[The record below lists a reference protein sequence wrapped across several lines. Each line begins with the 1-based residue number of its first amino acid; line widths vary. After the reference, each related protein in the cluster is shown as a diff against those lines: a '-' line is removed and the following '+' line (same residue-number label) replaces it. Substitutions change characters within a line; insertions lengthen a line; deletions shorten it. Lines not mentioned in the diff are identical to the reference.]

1 MTGAHESGA
10 PLILSFSPSG
20 RRDRGVAA
28 TLLSGWLVLTAC
40 GSSTPDATAPSGG
53 GAGRNVSAGT
63 GGSAASGGGNF
74 GNSGGGSG
82 SNSASNGGATGTGGS
97 TGGGPGAGGSPGT
110 GGDPGTGSAS
120 GTGGS
125 SVDAHIDAAVPDADS
140 GGACPGG
147 GGGNSIADPKTC
159 LVWQKA
165 AGAARTNKEAA
176 KYCNT
181 LVLDGASDWRVPAP
195 EELATWPNLTANS
208 NAYITNPI
216 YVPTAGTEA
225 DGCNFNS
232 HSCNLTQYSAGTL
245 GCGWQ
250 GVGFAGPTVCVHG
263 TARPGTTVGKV
274 AALNCDACKVHL
286 TGTPAE
292 FKPANCLPFAP

>member
-1 MTGAHESGA
+1 MTSAHEREA
-10 PLILSFSPSG
+10 PLILSFSPWG
-20 RRDRGVAA
+20 RRDRGVA
-28 TLLSGWLVLTAC
+28 TVLFSGWLVLAGC
-40 GSSTPDATAPSGG
+40 GSSTPETEAPAGSGG
-53 GAGRNVSAGT
+53 TVSAGT
-63 GGSAASGGGNF
+63 GGGSGSAGGGNS
-74 GNSGGGSG
+74 GNSGG
-82 SNSASNGGATGTGGS
+82 SAAGGTASTGGATGVGGAHDTGGNSGAGGGGTGTGGS
-97 TGGGPGAGGSPGT
+97 
-110 GGDPGTGSAS
+110 AS
-120 GTGGS
+120 
-125 SVDAHIDAAVPDADS
+125 DAPIDAAPSDADS

-165 AGAARTNKEAA
+165 AGAARSNKEAA
-176 KYCNT
+176 KYCDT

-208 NAYITNPI
+208 SAYITNPI
-216 YVPTAGTEA
+216 YVPTAGAEA

-232 HSCNLTQYSAGTL
+232 HSCNLTEYNAGTL

-250 GVGFAGPTVCVHG
+250 GVGFAGPTVCVRG
-263 TARPGTTVGKV
+263 TARPGTTVDKV

-286 TGTPAE
+286 TGSPAE

>member
-1 MTGAHESGA
+1 VVVAGCASAVPEA
-10 PLILSFSPSG
+10 ASPS
-20 RRDRGVAA
+20 A
-28 TLLSGWLVLTAC
+28 SGSGGAKV
-40 GSSTPDATAPSGG
+40 STGNTGG
-53 GAGRNVSAGT
+53 GAAG
-63 GGSAASGGGNF
+63 SGGTAG
-74 GNSGGGSG
+74 SGGAG
-82 SNSASNGGATGTGGS
+82 ASGGATGSGGS
-97 TGGGPGAGGSPGT
+97 SGTGGGPGTGGNFGT
-110 GGDPGTGSAS
+110 GGGPSTGGVS

-125 SVDAHIDAAVPDADS
+125 PVDANVDAALPDADS

-147 GGGNSIADPKTC
+147 GGADSIADPKTC
-159 LVWQKA
+159 LVWQKL
-165 AGAARTNKEAA
+165 AGTARTNKEAA
-176 KYCNT
+176 RYCDT

-208 NAYITNPI
+208 NAYVTNPI

-232 HSCNLTQYSAGTL
+232 HSCNLTQYNAGAL

-250 GVGFAGPTVCVHG
+250 GVGFSGPTVCVRG
-263 TARPGTTVGKV
+263 MARPGTTVGKV

-286 TGTPAE
+286 TGSPAE